1 MVWKDRI
8 LCKSNNRSKQEE
20 FNDKHKETYLMHIG
34 ITLNHMSVTKAK
46 TPLNRKTVQTKAI
59 VKSSTTKMIN
69 LSRSWYDL
77 CKKKHTQ

>member
-1 MVWKDRI
+1 
-8 LCKSNNRSKQEE
+8 
-20 FNDKHKETYLMHIG
+20 MHIG